1 MGGYFLAFVANDNVP
16 GLRCELLFPCTVS
29 GKKE

>member
-1 MGGYFLAFVANDNVP
+1 MGGYSLAFVANDNVP
-16 GLRCELLFPCTVS
+16 ALHCERLFFCTVS